1 VIAITGKGED
11 PVALAREADA
21 DVVLKKPFEFVDLDR
36 YVTELLPKEG

>member
-11 PVALAREADA
+11 PVALAMEADA

-36 YVTELLPKEG
+36 YATELLTRKG